1 MNFTKKTFVTI
12 VGLGVFSMTA
22 GPVLADPHGRGTG
35 QRMHNQH
42 QRIEQGVRSGQLNH
56 REEARLNHEQRQI
69 RHEAREYRSDG
80 VMTRAE
86 RADLRH
92 DQNRAS
98 RHIYAEKHDGR
109 SGAPAAVRDPGV
121 NARQSNQRE
130 RIGQGIRSG
139 ELTRGEA
146 RQLGAEQRAIRQEE
160 RQYKSDGV
168 LTKAERKDLQQDLN
182 VASRDIYNEKHDADR
197 R

>member
-1 MNFTKKTFVTI
+1 MNFTRKTFVSI
-12 VGLGVFSMTA
+12 VGLGVFTLAA
-22 GPVLADPHGRGTG
+22 GSVLAEQQGLGAA

-42 QRIEQGVRSGQLNH
+42 QRIEQGARSGQLNR

-69 RHEAREYRSDG
+69 RQEAREYRSDG
-80 VMTRAE
+80 VMARAE

-109 SGAPAAVRDPGV
+109 YGVSSAVRSPGV
-121 NARQSNQRE
+121 NARQADQRN
-130 RIGQGIRSG
+130 RIQQGIRSG

-146 RQLGAEQRAIRQEE
+146 RQLGAEQRTIRQEE

-168 LTKAERKDLQQDLN
+168 LTRAERKDLRQDLN
-182 VASRDIYNEKHDADR
+182 VASKDIYNEKHDAER

>member
-1 MNFTKKTFVTI
+1 MNFNKKTFVSI
-12 VGLGVFSMTA
+12 VGLGVFTMAA
-22 GPVLADPHGRGTG
+22 GSVLAEPHGRDVG

-42 QRIEQGVRSGQLNH
+42 QRIEQGASSGQLNQ
-56 REEARLNHEQRQI
+56 REEARLNREQRQI
-69 RHEAREYRSDG
+69 RQEAREYRSDG

-86 RADLRH
+86 RTDLRH

-98 RHIYAEKHDGR
+98 RHIYAEKHDGQ
-109 SGAPAAVRDPGV
+109 SGAPGAVRDPGV
-121 NARQSNQRE
+121 NARQADQRE
-130 RIGQGIRSG
+130 RIQQGIRSG

-146 RQLGAEQRAIRQEE
+146 RQLGAEQRTIRQEE

-168 LTKAERKDLQQDLN
+168 LTRAERKDLQQDLN
-182 VASRDIYNEKHDADR
+182 VASKDIYNEKHDAER

>member
-1 MNFTKKTFVTI
+1 MNFTNKTFVSI
-12 VGLGVFSMTA
+12 VSMSVMA
-22 GPVLADPHGRGTG
+22 MASGSVLADPHGRGIG
-35 QRMHNQH
+35 QRMQNQH
-42 QRIEQGVRSGQLNH
+42 QRIEQGARSGQLNH

-69 RHEAREYRSDG
+69 RQEAREYRSDG

-86 RADLRH
+86 RTDLRH

-98 RHIYAEKHDGR
+98 RHIYAEKHDGQSDS
-109 SGAPAAVRDPGV
+109 SGGVRDPGV
-121 NARQSNQRE
+121 NARQADQRE
-130 RIGQGIRSG
+130 RIQQGIRSG

-146 RQLGAEQRAIRQEE
+146 RQLVAEQRNIRQEE

-168 LTKAERKDLQQDLN
+168 LTGDERKDLRQDLRA
-182 VASRDIYNEKHDADR
+182 ASKDIYTEKHDAER

>member
-12 VGLGVFSMTA
+12 VGLGVFTMTA
-22 GPVLADPHGRGTG
+22 GTVLADPQGRGAG
-35 QRMHNQH
+35 QRMQSQH
-42 QRIEQGVRSGQLNH
+42 QRIEQGARSGQLNQ
-56 REEARLNHEQRQI
+56 REEARLNREQRQI
-69 RHEAREYRSDG
+69 RQEAREYRSDG
-80 VMTRAE
+80 VMTHAE

-98 RHIYAEKHDGR
+98 RHIYAEKHDGQ
-109 SGAPAAVRDPGV
+109 SGAPGVARDPGV
-121 NARQSNQRE
+121 NARQVNQRE
-130 RIGQGIRSG
+130 RIQQGIRSG
-139 ELTRGEA
+139 ELTRGEV
-146 RQLGAEQRAIRQEE
+146 RQIGAEQRAIRQEE

-182 VASRDIYNEKHDADR
+182 VASKDIYNQKHDAER